1 MKSLQEYAFITFMDI
16 LINNNIIGES
26 IQLKK
31 DISNIMKVIEFQ
43 ENLVN
48 SDTLAIMS
56 YPEYKSIRKDI
67 NTSFHICYKHA
78 HNTYIKI
85 KKSLELYAE
94 NIKHIHLNQIPAMV
108 LILDR
113 YHDLFKE
120 INAKRLNIKRKN

>member
-1 MKSLQEYAFITFMDI
+1 MKSLQEYAFITFMDS

-43 ENLVN
+43 ENVVN
-48 SDTLAIMS
+48 SDALKPLP
-56 YPEYKSIRKDI
+56 YLEYKSMIKDI
-67 NTSFHICYKHA
+67 HTSFHICYKHA

-85 KKSLELYAE
+85 RKSLELYAE
-94 NIKHIHLNQIPAMV
+94 HVKHIHLNQIPTMV

-113 YHDLFKE
+113 HHDLLKE
-120 INAKRLNIKRKN
+120 INKKRRN